1 LVIYFLL
8 CCTGVGWAEVD
19 GEVKGSVEGETV
31 DSYFNSNGVS
41 IRYLD
46 QGDGQA
52 IVLIHGFTGNADGW
66 TQLQGELAKDHR
78 VIAIDCRGHGRSDK
92 PDEYGRAM
100 VDDLLR
106 LLDHLGIAQAV
117 FVGYSMGAEISL
129 RMAVE
134 NPTRV
139 RALIAGG
146 SAWSG
151 EHDVANYLR
160 MGDAL
165 RSSGSFGPMLADAW
179 PEGQTPSAEDIAAVD
194 SLLAGNDVA
203 ALAKIANAMP
213 EIINLTEAEV
223 ASIAVPT
230 LAITGALDPERSN
243 HERMQGVVQDLTLVV
258 IEGADHMAALGHPE
272 FQEAISKF
280 VQTIDE

>member
-1 LVIYFLL
+1 M
-8 CCTGVGWAEVD
+8 D
-19 GEVKGSVEGETV
+19 K
-31 DSYFNSNGVS
+31 YFNSNGVS
-41 IRYLD
+41 IRYLE
-46 QGDGQA
+46 QGEGSA
-52 IVLIHGFTGNADGW
+52 IVLIHGFTGDADGW
-66 TQLQGELAKDHR
+66 AQLQAELAKSHR

-100 VDDLLR
+100 ADDLLR
-106 LLDHLGIAQAV
+106 LLDHLGITQAV

-129 RMAVE
+129 RMTID

-139 RALIAGG
+139 RALVTGG

-151 EHDVANYLR
+151 AQDVANYLR
-160 MGDAL
+160 TSDAL
-165 RSSGSFGPMLADAW
+165 KGSGSLGPMLADAW

-194 SLLAGNDVA
+194 SLLAGNDMA

-213 EIINLTEAEV
+213 EIINLTETEV

-230 LAITGALDPERSN
+230 LSITGALDPERGN

-258 IEGADHMAALGHPE
+258 IEEADHLAALGHPR
-272 FQEAISKF
+272 FQEAIIKF
-280 VQTIDE
+280 VQTIEFGDL